1 VVQFTTVVINTF
13 TASILIIYTNPSIT
27 GPNRGQRDSRSFLG
41 SSGEQLG
48 SNFGFA
54 SAESAHWQDLME
66 LLDQLIPKIQELTRA
81 LKLTDVC

>member
-1 VVQFTTVVINTF
+1 
-13 TASILIIYTNPSIT
+13 
-27 GPNRGQRDSRSFLG
+27 
-41 SSGEQLG
+41 LG

-54 SAESAHWQDLME
+54 SAESDHWQDLME